1 MLGLS
6 ILINAPAQ
14 PVPGALKIILI
25 VYFRFKVYFLC
36 FLLSL
41 FVINSRRGLASFIT
55 ERWGAV
61 YVCKCSALHRI
72 IVFCEFIFVQ
82 VSFPFCTSMDNRT
95 LVLQQATFLSL
106 VPRFFGIRWTF
117 WRCVKSALGDV
128 LGQKRLMLLCAIQ
141 SLLSVFLQTCP
152 PFVFNQ
158 APTGIIV
165 DLQKKFWNKIFAS

>member
-1 MLGLS
+1 MFSKVWAKSSCELVPGLS

-72 IVFCEFIFVQ
+72 IVFCELMEEQANTNRLCSSRVWKWERNGRMGERMATLLTGEQRDGGANNHFPLTTSLPCVVCWWDYDNCKWRQAWDAVQ
-82 VSFPFCTSMDNRT
+82 NY
-95 LVLQQATFLSL
+95 
-106 VPRFFGIRWTF
+106 
-117 WRCVKSALGDV
+117 CV
-128 LGQKRLMLLCAIQ
+128 
-141 SLLSVFLQTCP
+141 
-152 PFVFNQ
+152 
-158 APTGIIV
+158 
-165 DLQKKFWNKIFAS
+165 